1 MRRIAYFLSLAAL
14 VFFIQSCNSNN
25 PVFQKNPVDDLIKNM
40 SDIPDFSIILYDMNY
55 EESNEQYLHQYRI
68 LKQPAS
74 ADTILSET
82 TEWMQVSPDYF
93 NRHIDNMG
101 MTIVTKINGTVDKE
115 KVSPPGYNQYVGNE
129 KYGQWRQNSDGT
141 SFWEFYG
148 KYAFLR
154 SILGFGYS
162 PIYYGG
168 WNDYRRNYYPY
179 GRTYY
184 GTSSRGN
191 RYGTTGTHNRSRTT
205 ASNWNSKNQNFK
217 NRVRSQ
223 VQRSSSRT
231 NNRRSRSSSR
241 YRSGSSSR
249 GRGFGGGK

>member
-1 MRRIAYFLSLAAL
+1 MTMKNSYRLLIFAVLAL
-14 VFFIQSCNSNN
+14 MIQACSPGG
-25 PVFQKNPVDDLIKNM
+25 PVFQKNPVDDLIKDMTNV
-40 SDIPDFSIILYDMNY
+40 PNYSIILYDMNY
-55 EESNEQYLHQYRI
+55 DEASEQYLHQYRI
-68 LKQPAS
+68 LKEPQE

-82 TEWMQVSPDYF
+82 TGWLQVSPDYF
-93 NRHIDNMG
+93 NTHIEDMG
-101 MTIVTKINGTVDKE
+101 MTIVSKTNGTVDK

-129 KYGQWRQNSDGT
+129 KYGQWRQKSDGT

-148 KYAFLR
+148 QYAFLR
-154 SILGFGYS
+154 SVLGFGYS

-168 WNDYRRNYYPY
+168 WYDYRRNYYPS

-184 GTSSRGN
+184 GSSTNGGKRFGTSGSHVGSR
-191 RYGTTGTHNRSRTT
+191 ST
-205 ASNWNSKNQNFK
+205 ASTWSSKDQSFK
-217 NRVRSQ
+217 NRVRSR

-231 NNRRSRSSSR
+231 RRSGSR